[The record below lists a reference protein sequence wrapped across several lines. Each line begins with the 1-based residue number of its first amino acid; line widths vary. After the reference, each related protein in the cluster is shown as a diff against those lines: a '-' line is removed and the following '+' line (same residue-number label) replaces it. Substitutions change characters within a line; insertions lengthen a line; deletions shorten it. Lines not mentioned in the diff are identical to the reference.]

1 VLQRRFLQKHN
12 ITRKKKTT
20 YAPKAQTDEIQL
32 ERVEY
37 WQKIISFD
45 FKNLV
50 FVDETGIQLGITQRY
65 ARSERGKRAYG
76 VAPYPHGNMLTLIG
90 AIGFEKVLT
99 TMTVDGGTNGNVFLG
114 FVKEIL
120 VPQLWEGA
128 CVVADNLPAHYAKGV
143 KEAIESVGAKLVYLS
158 AYSPDF
164 NPIENW
170 WSQLKSFLKKIKP
183 QTREE
188 IEAAI
193 SESIDMVTVEHLQHW
208 FTHCCYF
215 S

>member
-1 VLQRRFLQKHN
+1 
-12 ITRKKKTT
+12 
-20 YAPKAQTDEIQL
+20 
-32 ERVEY
+32 
-37 WQKIISFD
+37 
-45 FKNLV
+45 
-50 FVDETGIQLGITQRY
+50 
-65 ARSERGKRAYG
+65 
-76 VAPYPHGNMLTLIG
+76 
-90 AIGFEKVLT
+90 
-99 TMTVDGGTNGNVFLG
+99 MTFDGGTNGNVFLG
-114 FVKEIL
+114 FVKEML

-170 WSQLKSFLKKIKP
+170 WSQLKSLLKKIKP

-193 SESIDMVTVEHLQHW
+193 SKGIDMITAEHLQHW

>member
-1 VLQRRFLQKHN
+1 MLPRRFLKKHN

-32 ERVEY
+32 NRVEY

-50 FVDETGIQLGITQRY
+50 FVDETAIQLGITQSY
-65 ARSERGKRAYG
+65 AREKSERGKRAYG
-76 VAPYPHGNMLTLIG
+76 VAPYPHGNILTLIG
-90 AIGFEKVLT
+90 AISFEKVLT
-99 TMTVDGGTNGNVFLG
+99 TMTFDGGTNGNVFLG
-114 FVKEIL
+114 FVKEML

-158 AYSPDF
+158 AY
-164 NPIENW
+164 
-170 WSQLKSFLKKIKP
+170 
-183 QTREE
+183 
-188 IEAAI
+188 
-193 SESIDMVTVEHLQHW
+193 
-208 FTHCCYF
+208 
-215 S
+215 

>member
-1 VLQRRFLQKHN
+1 M
-12 ITRKKKTT
+12 
-20 YAPKAQTDEIQL
+20 
-32 ERVEY
+32 
-37 WQKIISFD
+37 
-45 FKNLV
+45 
-50 FVDETGIQLGITQRY
+50 GITQRY
-65 ARSERGKRAYG
+65 ARSEQGKRAYG

-90 AIGFEKVLT
+90 AISCEKVLT
-99 TMTVDGGTNGNVFLG
+99 TMTIEGGTNGQIFLG
-114 FVKEIL
+114 FIKEML

-143 KEAIESVGAKLVYLS
+143 KDAIESVGAKLVYLS

-170 WSQLKSFLKKIKP
+170 WSQLKSFLRKIKP

-188 IEAAI
+188 IETGI
-193 SESIDMVTVEHLQHW
+193 DKGIDMVTTEHLQHW